1 MTTTTMMK
9 RWSIRTEGG
18 AKKVELGE
26 AAVPVPGPGQVG
38 VRIRAAA
45 LNRGEFIAGHGLH
58 AAGAARPA
66 GFEAAGEVTAVGEGV
81 TAFKAGDRVMG
92 RVDGAFS
99 EHGTMWAE
107 EALPAPAGLS
117 WEQASAFTVVGVTV
131 HDALIAQGRLAAGEW
146 MLVPGISSG
155 VGVAAL
161 QVARAIGARTIGLSG
176 SAEKLARLKDLGLE
190 FGVQVRGPGFV
201 PAVREIVGERGVDLV
216 VNPVGASVLPDCVEL
231 LGFEGRLATV
241 GYVDGLDTAPLDVLA
256 LHKKRLQ
263 LFGVSNKLRQMS
275 HRIAAVRDLARDLL
289 PMAADGRFVPL
300 VDQVFDFADLPAA
313 QRAMEGNTQLGK
325 IVLRVG

>member
-1 MTTTTMMK
+1 MK
-9 RWSIRTEGG
+9 CWYIRTEG
-18 AKKVELGE
+18 AAMKVDLRE
-26 AAVPVPGPGQVG
+26 APEPTPAAGQIA

-58 AAGAARPA
+58 ASGTSKPA
-66 GFEAAGEVTAVGEGV
+66 GFEASGEVTAVGEGV
-81 TAFKAGDRVMG
+81 TAWTVGDRVMG
-92 RVDGAFS
+92 RVDGAFA
-99 EHGTMWAE
+99 EAGTMWADE
-107 EALPAPAGLS
+107 AYRMPEALT
-117 WEQASAFTVVGVTV
+117 WEQASAFTIVYLTV

-161 QVARAIGARTIGLSG
+161 QVARALGARTIGLSG
-176 SAEKLARLKDLGLE
+176 SAEKLARLKAMGLDH
-190 FGVQVRGPGFV
+190 GVAIRGPGFV

-241 GYVDGLDTAPLDVLA
+241 GYVDGLVEAPLDVLA

-263 LFGVSNKLRQMS
+263 LFGVSNKMRQMP
-275 HRIAAVRDLARDLL
+275 HRIAAARGVTRDLL
-289 PMAADGRFVPL
+289 PMLADGRIAPL
-300 VDQVFDFADLPAA
+300 VDKVFAFDELPAA

-325 IVLRVG
+325 IVLRVA

>member
-1 MTTTTMMK
+1 MKETTMK
-9 RWSIRTEGG
+9 SWFIRTEG
-18 AKKVELGE
+18 ASMKVDLRDVP
-26 AAVPVPGPGQVG
+26 VPVPGPGQIA

-58 AAGAARPA
+58 AAGTAKPA
-66 GFEAAGEVTAVGEGV
+66 GFEGAGEVSAVGEGV
-81 TAFKAGDRVMG
+81 TAWRVGDAVMG
-92 RVDGAFS
+92 RVDGAFA
-99 EHGTMWAE
+99 ETGLMWAE
-107 EALPAPAGLS
+107 EAYRKPAAFS
-117 WEQASAFTVVGVTV
+117 WEQASAFTIVYLTV

-176 SAEKLARLKDLGLE
+176 SPEKLARLKDHGLE
-190 FGVQVRGPGFV
+190 HGVPIRGPGFV

-241 GYVDGLDTAPLDVLA
+241 GYVDGLVEAPLDVLA

-263 LFGVSNKLRQMS
+263 LFGVSNKMRQMS
-275 HRIAAVRDLARDLL
+275 HRIAAARGVTRDLL
-289 PMAADGRFVPL
+289 PMAEDGRIAPR
-300 VDQVFDFADLPAA
+300 VDQVFAFDALPAA
-313 QRAMEGNTQLGK
+313 QRAMEGNTQIGK
-325 IVLRVG
+325 IVLRGA